1 MIEAKLRDLEGKFSD
16 ALMDLERNL
25 SFLENTRRD
34 LEFAKERYESSHDDY
49 LELEA
54 NLKEIIEG
62 IEGVK
67 SEYVE
72 RFEAELVNLGNIKE
86 TVMASHRLAL
96 EEMEKKLSQMDE
108 AIKKDLFDF
117 RKEIIVLDTKF
128 NMRHDSLENSIKN
141 TEKTMNDKIND
152 INTAIGN
159 IKTEAAKTNS
169 KMNMLFGVA
178 ILVGGIAL
186 AMLIF

>member
-34 LEFAKERYESSHDDY
+34 LEFAKERYESSHDNY

-72 RFEAELVNLGNIKE
+72 RFEAELVNLENIKE
-86 TVMASHRLAL
+86 TVLASHRLAI
-96 EEMEKKLSQMDE
+96 ENMQKSSPVWMKL
-108 AIKKDLFDF
+108 L
-117 RKEIIVLDTKF
+117 RKTYLTSGK
-128 NMRHDSLENSIKN
+128 RSLYW
-141 TEKTMNDKIND
+141 
-152 INTAIGN
+152 
-159 IKTEAAKTNS
+159 
-169 KMNMLFGVA
+169 
-178 ILVGGIAL
+178 ILN
-186 AMLIF
+186 LI